1 MSSIRIFVLADVLAE
16 ACFRLRSLHIP
27 AFIEDNSYVLSV
39 RVFDIPVIEPMRAK
53 QIFGIYRHL

>member
-1 MSSIRIFVLADVLAE
+1 MSSIRIFVLADVL